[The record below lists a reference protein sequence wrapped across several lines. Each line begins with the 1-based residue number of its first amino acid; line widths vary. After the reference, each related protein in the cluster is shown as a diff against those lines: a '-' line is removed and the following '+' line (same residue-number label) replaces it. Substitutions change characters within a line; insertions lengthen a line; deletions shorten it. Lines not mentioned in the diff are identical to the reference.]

1 MNSIWLL
8 SAPQSWCQWARSE
21 IRLRD
26 DSAKMLRLE
35 SLDDIANQVSVLQM
49 PRVNV
54 MVVCDGD
61 EGITSDLLKV
71 IEGLSQYTNVNE
83 LVVATAVFEPGVI
96 GQLFGA
102 GVTEVVNMA
111 QDAQESAAEGNAEG
125 VPIPEA
131 ENNFVERPALNQEAF
146 DPIEAEVFEEVEQVA
161 HKAPVVSFVSG
172 RGGVGKSV
180 IAAGLAVRIA
190 GCGLRCAL
198 IDADFG
204 FGCLYELLGV
214 ESPIGFD
221 VSEIERLGLE
231 SFIEQS
237 AMRVAPGLT
246 LWGPCSEPEY
256 AEVAAARLSAVI
268 EVLRQEADILIVDTP
283 SSWTESAAVAVGAS
297 DRCVLTC
304 DKRLSSESSL
314 TRAIELACKLGLPR
328 TKLLCLINRVTS
340 ASLDEENAVR
350 LEMQS
355 GVANH
360 MRIPEA
366 DTQTFGLMEVGK
378 MIDALERESAYV
390 HALDQLRDKL
400 LVELGLKVPSATC
413 TEQTATSQKHIHLPW
428 NKTKMRR

>member
-8 SAPQSWCQWARSE
+8 CAPQSWGQWARSE
-21 IRLRD
+21 IHLRD
-26 DSAKMLRLE
+26 DSARMLRLK
-35 SLDDIANQVSVLQM
+35 SIDDVANCVPTLQV
-49 PRVNV
+49 PCVNV
-54 MVVCDGD
+54 MFVCG
-61 EGITSDLLKV
+61 EGETVTSDLLKA

-83 LVVATAVFEPGVI
+83 LVVATAIFEPGVI

-111 QDAQESAAEGNAEG
+111 QDAQKSVAEGNAEG

-131 ENNFVERPALNQEAF
+131 ENNFVERPVLEQEDLA
-146 DPIEAEVFEEVEQVA
+146 PIEEEIFEEIEHAVHE
-161 HKAPVVSFVSG
+161 APVVSFVSG
-172 RGGVGKSV
+172 RGGVGKSLICSALAAC
-180 IAAGLAVRIA
+180 IAES
-190 GCGLRCAL
+190 GLRCAL

-214 ESPIGFD
+214 ENPIGFD

-256 AEVAAARLSAVI
+256 AEVAASRLSEVI
-268 EVLRQEADILIVDTP
+268 EILRKEADVLVVDTP
-283 SSWTESAAVAVGAS
+283 SSWTEAAAVAVGVS
-297 DRCVLTC
+297 DRCIVTC
-304 DKRLSSESSL
+304 DKRLASEASL
-314 TRAIELACKLGLPR
+314 TRSIELACKLGLPR
-328 TKLLCLINRVTS
+328 TKLFCLINRVSS
-340 ASLDEENAVR
+340 ASIDEENAVR

-378 MIDALERESAYV
+378 MIDALERDSAFV
-390 HALDQLRDKL
+390 HAIDQLRDKL
-400 LVELGLKVPSATC
+400 LVELGIKTQVPQSI
-413 TEQTATSQKHIHLPW
+413 EQPHTSQKHIHLPW
-428 NKTKMRR
+428 NKTKTCR